1 MSSPTKA
8 DKPKN
13 AQKKAKAPTTSS
25 KNAMKALDVS
35 MANCVARDLHN
46 FFGENV
52 RISQLASSTIGDM
65 LIYVCTCAVNKAR
78 ELLGMNS
85 RKTMTGEAIMTAARV
100 LVPTVSVPAQDGWQD
115 IFDKQVEWNIVHQWK
130 DVRDDE
136 RAEAKSHNKKSRVN
150 EIMHEKGNEIAPTV
164 TKRILKKALPC
175 GWRMKNDEPAV
186 ALSVLCHLIIGIIV
200 DNIIKHDDQFNHKLQ
215 KNGGIMLAPRHIFR
229 AIQSHIVLPHLLGDH
244 INMVGAP
251 VGLLEG
257 VMKRRSSRR
266 GARVQMYVSPEID
279 LMRRRTRNAER
290 KRARSESASPQSAAG
305 SSGSEG
311 AFSPPSPSLPSP
323 EAFTPT
329 PSPPPSPP
337 KRQRQAEAPS
347 GRGRG
352 RGRGGSQNVRV
363 RPPSGRKHTAP
374 VMYGFEELADG

>member
-1 MSSPTKA
+1 MSSPTQA

-35 MANCVARDLHN
+35 MANCVAKDLHN
-46 FFGENV
+46 FFGDNV

-100 LVPTVSVPAQDGWQD
+100 LVPTVSVEAQDGWRD
-115 IFDKQVEWNIVHQWK
+115 IFDKQVEWNIVRQWK

-150 EIMHEKGNEIAPTV
+150 EIMHGKGNEIAPTV

-200 DNIIKHDDQFNHKLQ
+200 DNILKNDDQFNHKLQ

-257 VMKRRSSRR
+257 VLKRRSSRR
-266 GARVQMYVSPEID
+266 GARVKMYVSPEID
-279 LMRRRTRNAER
+279 LMHRRIRNAER
-290 KRARSESASPQSAAG
+290 KRARSESASPQSEAG
-305 SSGSEG
+305 SPGSE
-311 AFSPPSPSLPSP
+311 AVMSPLPPSP

-337 KRQRQAEAPS
+337 KRQRREKPS
-347 GRGRG
+347 GKGKGKRAQVAPR
-352 RGRGGSQNVRV
+352 SS
-363 RPPSGRKHTAP
+363 SGRKRNAP